1 MSRPCPSSFEVV
13 ARHFSAGVSANERD
27 MNTHQETALAIHE
40 EHTER
45 IPGELS
51 YRTVWGT
58 PQALRTWSQEQQLAE
73 QSFRA
78 MQLSL
83 ALRNRAL
90 MKAYAHHAY
99 CVVRSVISRSF
110 ETLQLSLAQV
120 AQVFT
125 VAHSPASH
133 APPGQLSAR
142 SVLATCHASNAP
154 GLSPVARNRQ
164 VSP

>member
-1 MSRPCPSSFEVV
+1 MSRPFPSSPEAV
-13 ARHFSAGVSANERD
+13 ARHFSAQLSVHEKSMTEHHTNADTMRKEREEITPEGVATNWESA
-27 MNTHQETALAIHE
+27 
-40 EHTER
+40 
-45 IPGELS
+45 
-51 YRTVWGT
+51 
-58 PQALRTWSQEQQLAE
+58 QALRTWSQEQDLAE

-78 MQLSL
+78 MQSSL

-99 CVVRSVISRSF
+99 CAVRTVALRTF
-110 ETLQLSLAQV
+110 EILQLSLAQV

-125 VAHSPASH
+125 VALSPASH

-154 GLSPVARNRQ
+154 GLSPVARNWQ

>member
-1 MSRPCPSSFEVV
+1 MTEHHATANTMSKEREQVTPEGVLV
-13 ARHFSAGVSANERD
+13 AWES
-27 MNTHQETALAIHE
+27 
-40 EHTER
+40 
-45 IPGELS
+45 
-51 YRTVWGT
+51 
-58 PQALRTWSQEQQLAE
+58 PQALRTWAHENELAE
-73 QSFRA
+73 KSFSDMQSLF
-78 MQLSL
+78 

-99 CVVRSVISRSF
+99 CVVRSVISHSF
-110 ETLQLSLAQV
+110 DSVQLSLAQV

-125 VAHSPASH
+125 VALSPASH

-154 GLSPVARNRQ
+154 GLSLVARNWQ

>member
-1 MSRPCPSSFEVV
+1 MSRLFPSPTEVV
-13 ARHFSAGVSANERD
+13 ARHLSVRVSALGDRMTEHHATADTMRKEREQVTPEGVSV
-27 MNTHQETALAIHE
+27 
-40 EHTER
+40 
-45 IPGELS
+45 
-51 YRTVWGT
+51 VWEN
-58 PQALRTWSQEQQLAE
+58 PQALRTACHESELAE
-73 QSFRA
+73 QTFRD
-78 MQLSL
+78 MQSCFV
-83 ALRNRAL
+83 LRNRAL
-90 MKAYAHHAY
+90 MKAYAHHSY
-99 CVVRSVISRSF
+99 CVVRSVALRMI

-125 VAHSPASH
+125 VALSPASH

>member
-1 MSRPCPSSFEVV
+1 MSRPFPSSPEAV
-13 ARHFSAGVSANERD
+13 ARHFSAQLSVHEKSMTEHHTNADTMRKEREEITPEGVSTNWESA
-27 MNTHQETALAIHE
+27 
-40 EHTER
+40 
-45 IPGELS
+45 
-51 YRTVWGT
+51 
-58 PQALRTWSQEQQLAE
+58 QALRTWSQEQDLAE

-78 MQLSL
+78 MQSSL

-99 CVVRSVISRSF
+99 CVVRTVALRTF

-125 VAHSPASH
+125 VALSPASH
-133 APPGQLSAR
+133 APPGHLYALN
-142 SVLATCHASNAP
+142 VLATCHASNAP

>member
-1 MSRPCPSSFEVV
+1 MSRPFPSSTEVV
-13 ARHFSAGVSANERD
+13 ARHLSARVTALGNCMTEHHATADTMRKEREQITPEGVSTNWE
-27 MNTHQETALAIHE
+27 
-40 EHTER
+40 
-45 IPGELS
+45 S
-51 YRTVWGT
+51 
-58 PQALRTWSQEQQLAE
+58 PQALRTWSQTQELAE

-78 MQLSL
+78 MQLFL

-99 CVVRSVISRSF
+99 CVVRTVALRTF

-125 VAHSPASH
+125 VALSPASH
-133 APPGQLSAR
+133 APPGHLYALN
-142 SVLATCHASNAP
+142 VLATCHASNAP

>member
-1 MSRPCPSSFEVV
+1 MSRLFPSSSEIT
-13 ARHFSAGVSANERD
+13 ARHFSACA
-27 MNTHQETALAIHE
+27 TALSE
-40 EHTER
+40 RMTEHHANANTMSKER
-45 IPGELS
+45 EQITPEGV
-51 YRTVWGT
+51 TVAWES
-58 PQALRTWSQEQQLAE
+58 PQALRTWAHETDLAE
-73 QSFRA
+73 KSFSD
-78 MQLSL
+78 MQTLF

-99 CVVRSVISRSF
+99 CVARSLAWRTF

-125 VAHSPASH
+125 VALSPASH

>member
-1 MSRPCPSSFEVV
+1 MTEHHTNADTMRKEREQVTPEGVAVV
-13 ARHFSAGVSANERD
+13 WEN
-27 MNTHQETALAIHE
+27 
-40 EHTER
+40 
-45 IPGELS
+45 
-51 YRTVWGT
+51 
-58 PQALRTWSQEQQLAE
+58 PQALRNACHQSELAE
-73 QSFRA
+73 QTFRD
-78 MQLSL
+78 MQLCL
-83 ALRNRAL
+83 ARRNRSL

-99 CVVRSVISRSF
+99 CVARSVALHMI

-125 VAHSPASH
+125 LALSPASH

-154 GLSPVARNRQ
+154 GLSPVARNWQ

>member
-1 MSRPCPSSFEVV
+1 MTEHHATANTMSKEREQVTPEGVLV
-13 ARHFSAGVSANERD
+13 AWES
-27 MNTHQETALAIHE
+27 
-40 EHTER
+40 
-45 IPGELS
+45 
-51 YRTVWGT
+51 
-58 PQALRTWSQEQQLAE
+58 PQALRTWAHENELAE
-73 QSFRA
+73 KSFSDMQSLF
-78 MQLSL
+78 

-99 CVVRSVISRSF
+99 CVVRSVISHSF
-110 ETLQLSLAQV
+110 DSVQLSLAQV

-125 VAHSPASH
+125 VALSPASH

-154 GLSPVARNRQ
+154 GLSPVARNWQ

>member
-1 MSRPCPSSFEVV
+1 MSRPFPSHSEVV
-13 ARHFSAGVSANERD
+13 ARHYSARLSAHEKD
-27 MNTHQETALAIHE
+27 MNTHQATALQIHE

-45 IPGELS
+45 TPGELS
-51 YRTVWGT
+51 YRTVWAD
-58 PQALRTWSQEQQLAE
+58 PQELRTWSQTQELAE

-78 MQLSL
+78 MQFSL

-110 ETLQLSLAQV
+110 ETVQLSLAQV

-125 VAHSPASH
+125 VALSPASH
-133 APPGQLSAR
+133 APPGHLYALN
-142 SVLATCHASNAP
+142 VLATCHASNAP